1 MKRVK
6 TQQLIQSALLL
17 ALLIIFTFI
26 KFPLGAISFTMQ
38 LFIVFLIA
46 QISTVWNAM
55 LIIFLYLFLGLI
67 GLPIFS
73 MGGGLSYVYQ
83 PSFGFMI
90 GFMLLCP
97 FVKLFDCLLQK
108 LKVNP
113 YVSAIIANFIGLIID
128 YICGFI
134 YAYLIFIVHMKLDYS
149 FGKVFQLVIAP
160 FILLDIA
167 KCILAGLIGQRLK
180 KILPLTKNPQ

>member
-1 MKRVK
+1 MSSRNAIV
-6 TQQLIQSALLL
+6 TDPSHILFLSIAAISSALR
-17 ALLIIFTFI
+17 
-26 KFPLGAISFTMQ
+26 
-38 LFIVFLIA
+38 V
-46 QISTVWNAM
+46 
-55 LIIFLYLFLGLI
+55 
-67 GLPIFS
+67 
-73 MGGGLSYVYQ
+73 SY
-83 PSFGFMI
+83 SFGFMI
-90 GFMLLCP
+90 GFLLLCP
-97 FVKLFDCLLQK
+97 FVKLFDGLLQK
-108 LKVNP
+108 IKVNP